1 MAKASVSTHVLDTTK
16 GAPAAGV
23 RIRLETQRD
32 AKVIASG
39 TTDADGR
46 IKDFARDLEPGVYR
60 IVFETREYMRD
71 AFFAQVTL
79 DVSLADG
86 HTHVPLLL
94 SRFGITSY
102 KGS

>member
-23 RIRLETQRD
+23 RVRLETQRD
-32 AKVIASG
+32 AKVLSKA

-46 IKDFARDLEPGVYR
+46 IKELARDLEPGVYR

-79 DVSLADG
+79 DVQLGEG

>member
-1 MAKASVSTHVLDTTK
+1 MAKASLSTHVLDTVK

-23 RIRLETQRD
+23 RVRLETQRE
-32 AKVIASG
+32 AKLLGSA

-46 IKDFARDLEPGVYR
+46 VRELGRDLEPGVYR

-71 AFFAQVTL
+71 SFFAQVTL
-79 DVSLADG
+79 DVTLTEG
-86 HTHVPLLL
+86 HNHVPLLL

-102 KGS
+102 RGS

>member
-46 IKDFARDLEPGVYR
+46 IKDLARDLEPGVYR